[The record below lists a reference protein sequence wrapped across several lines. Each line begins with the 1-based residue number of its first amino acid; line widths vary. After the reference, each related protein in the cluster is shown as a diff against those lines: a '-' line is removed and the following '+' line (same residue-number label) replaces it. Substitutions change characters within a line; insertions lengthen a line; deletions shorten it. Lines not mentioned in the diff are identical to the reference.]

1 MTTTATV
8 IRVLV
13 GIAGVIM
20 LALGVAF
27 WTGNALTLIPIHM
40 LIGLGIALSLWVL
53 ALLALLRRWRPGLAV
68 VALLWGL
75 LMPALGLAQGGLLPG
90 SAHWI
95 FQSLHLLVGLSGIA
109 LAQALGSAVAL
120 SQPSGSRDG
129 VVETETLRSRFA
141 HPAASTFGLAAGQ
154 ARLQR
159 RRPRAG
165 GRSQARRRP
174 DHEGG
179 GRPAAGCGPGVI
191 VVGMSSKHF
200 KVGASSAGDPLRRL
214 PPGSPLLVEHPWA
227 EPPGGRDGVVETETL
242 RSRFAHPAA
251 STFGLAV
258 GASSGS
264 SGSSPSAGSS
274 M

>member
-1 MTTTATV
+1 
-8 IRVLV
+8 
-13 GIAGVIM
+13 M

-53 ALLALLRRWRPGLAV
+53 ALLALLRRVRPGLAV

-95 FQSLHLLVGLSGIA
+95 IQSLHLLVGLSGIA

-120 SQPSGSRDG
+120 SQP
-129 VVETETLRSRFA
+129 
-141 HPAASTFGLAAGQ
+141 
-154 ARLQR
+154 
-159 RRPRAG
+159 
-165 GRSQARRRP
+165 
-174 DHEGG
+174 
-179 GRPAAGCGPGVI
+179 
-191 VVGMSSKHF
+191 
-200 KVGASSAGDPLRRL
+200 
-214 PPGSPLLVEHPWA
+214 
-227 EPPGGRDGVVETETL
+227 PGGRDGVVETETETL

-264 SGSSPSAGSS
+264 SGPSPSVGSS